1 MSLNATTSKSNS
13 NKSPTTFESFLDHI
27 LTTCGTEENM
37 KVIMDRLLQNVS
49 MRFQYVRI
57 MFHTLSVIVSI
68 QTVLLLIIV
77 SMLWKLQH
85 GK

>member
-1 MSLNATTSKSNS
+1 MALNSVTDKSNTS
-13 NKSPTTFESFLDHI
+13 TQTTFESFLDHV
-27 LTTCGTEENM
+27 LNTCGTPENM
-37 KVIMDRLLQNVS
+37 QVIMDRLLQNVS

-77 SMLWKLQH
+77 TMVWRLQH